1 MTAPRAHIWT
11 WSDQRQWDFA
21 EGPRVMGILNV
32 TPDSF
37 SDGGRWL
44 AVSAAVEHA
53 FRLAADGADVI
64 DIGGESTRPGS
75 LPVEPAEQLRRIVPV
90 IEQLAGKIGV
100 PLSLDTSSSLVAR
113 EGLSA
118 GAQIVNDVTGLGGD
132 PEMPAVCAELRCGV
146 IVMHMQ
152 GTPQTMQSEPRYDDV
167 VQEVSAYLAG
177 RVRQLAAQGIPEER
191 IMIDPGIGFGKTAA
205 HNLELL
211 SNIARLRAVGR
222 PVLIGHSRKRFLQ
235 KVLGRPVEE
244 ATAGTIGVS
253 IGVVE
258 QGAAMIR
265 VHDVRAVKDAI
276 VAWQAVRSGGTA
288 GRKANDSSAASD

>member
-1 MTAPRAHIWT
+1 MTRPRTHVWT
-11 WSDQRQWDFA
+11 WSDQRTWDFA
-21 EGPRVMGILNV
+21 DGPRLMGILNV

-44 AVSAAVEHA
+44 AVNAAVEHA
-53 FRLAADGADVI
+53 FQLAADGADVI

-75 LPVEPAEQLRRIVPV
+75 LPVPPAEQLRRIVPV
-90 IEQLAGKIGV
+90 IEQLSGKIGV
-100 PLSLDTSSSLVAR
+100 PLSLDTSSSVVAT

-132 PEMPAVCAELRCGV
+132 PEMVAVCAERRCGV

-152 GTPQTMQSEPRYDDV
+152 ETPQTMQLEPRYDDV
-167 VQEVSAYLAG
+167 VQEVSGYLAG
-177 RVRQLAAQGIPEER
+177 RVRQLATQGIPEER

-205 HNLELL
+205 HNLSLL
-211 SNIARLRAVGR
+211 SNIGRLRAVGR

-244 ATAGTIGVS
+244 AMAGTIGVS
-253 IGVVE
+253 IGVAE
-258 QGAAMIR
+258 QGAEMIR

-276 VAWQAVRSGGTA
+276 VAWQAVRGGGA
-288 GRKANDSSAASD
+288 ADRSALVD